1 MSKNQLSLF
10 FNIAADDSI
19 GQDNWFSGNVVRT
32 YQRANFEDAIFVTIP
47 ASTLNQSTQATRS
60 AIIQRVMSDAAQNG
74 TLQELTIMGHGAEHF
89 SGMENLGSVRDFLTE
104 LHREEQRMGIKAAH
118 RIVFAGCKTIGFD
131 LDQSRFNK
139 DVSPL
144 VNREIAFLR
153 NYARENQ
160 VEIVGTTTLLGTGTI
175 RNVYTGSAGRYVVF
189 DGEGNVERDRL
200 DYSNPIFGSLIVG
213 GDRFSWEEC
222 HIGKSQPEGA
232 QCLSSHNRQVLQN
245 TRDK

>member
-1 MSKNQLSLF
+1 MSKHQLSLF
-10 FNIAADDSI
+10 FNIASDDPI

-32 YQRANFEDAIFVTIP
+32 YQRANFEDAVFVTIP
-47 ASTLNQSTQATRS
+47 ASTVNQSTQATRN

-74 TLQELTIMGHGAEHF
+74 TLQELTIMGHGSANF

-104 LHREEQRMGIKAAH
+104 LHNEERRTGVKAAH

-144 VNREIAFLR
+144 INTEIAFLR
-153 NYARENQ
+153 DYARKNQ

-175 RNVYTGSAGRYVVF
+175 QNVYMGSAGRYVTF
-189 DGEGNVERDRL
+189 DTQGNVKRDKL
-200 DYSNPIFGSLIVG
+200 DYSNPVFGSLIVG

-222 HIGKSQPEGA
+222 HLGRSQHEGA
-232 QCLSSHNRQVLQN
+232 QCLSHYNRTIREN
-245 TRDK
+245 SKEK